1 MRSFV
6 LSFLLMLGLTA
17 SASAQAVGTI
27 TGGVTDEA
35 GRGVLS
41 VQVFVLGP
49 NIGTLSQADG
59 RYLLLN
65 VPAGTHT
72 LRAERIG
79 YQPVTV
85 DVTVGS
91 GTTVVGRLTLPE
103 GDERKV
109 EWNWALYYAYRVAP
123 GVTAPREVQRLS
135 FRHDKGWDEAWQST
149 PEGRAYFDTL
159 AGFFV

>member
-1 MRSFV
+1 MRSFF

-49 NIGTLSQADG
+49 DIGTLSQADG

-79 YQPVTV
+79 YQTVTV

-91 GTTVVGRLTLPE
+91 GTTVVQDFLMSLEAVAMDAIVVTGVPGGT
-103 GDERKV
+103 
-109 EWNWALYYAYRVAP
+109 RVRAIVVP
-123 GVTAPREVQRLS
+123 THRQSDGVA
-135 FRHDKGWDEAWQST
+135 
-149 PEGRAYFDTL
+149 
-159 AGFFV
+159 